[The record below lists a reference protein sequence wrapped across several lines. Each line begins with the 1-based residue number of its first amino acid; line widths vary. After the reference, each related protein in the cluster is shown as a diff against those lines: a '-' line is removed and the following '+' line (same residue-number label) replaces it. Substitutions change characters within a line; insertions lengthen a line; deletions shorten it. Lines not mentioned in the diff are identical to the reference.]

1 MKIAVSFLSSDN
13 YKKCV
18 EKINNTSADMLHV
31 DVMDGKY
38 CGVRNFTPGEL
49 SKLLVTSTKVLD
61 IHLMVSDPMKYIEN
75 LLLLDVNCITIHHN
89 TKDVIKCL
97 EYIRNMGLRAGIAI
111 NPDEDISI
119 LNNYLDY
126 IDNILIMSVY
136 PGKGG
141 QSFIEDSVNRLNDIY
156 ELIGDKSITIGMDGG
171 INGETINILDKNKL
185 SYVVSGS
192 FITGSDDYN
201 MQIDL
206 LR

>member
-38 CGVRNFTPGEL
+38 CGDRNFTPGEL
-49 SKLLVTSTKVLD
+49 SKLLVASTKVLD

-185 SYVVSGS
+185 SYIVSGS

-201 MQIDL
+201 AQIDL